1 MKINHTTRDHIGIV
15 AGSESKK
22 VDNAAQ
28 NRPSQST
35 ARADSNVHIGANV
48 TFAQALSGS
57 SEVID
62 TAKIA
67 EIKLAI
73 SEGRF
78 KVNPEVVADR
88 LLESVREL
96 ILARQEVAN
105 K

>member
-15 AGSESKK
+15 AGSESRK
-22 VDNAAQ
+22 VDSAAP
-28 NRPSQST
+28 NRQSQST
-35 ARADSNVHIGANV
+35 AKADSNVHIGTNI
-48 TFAQALSGS
+48 TFAQALSGN
-57 SEVID
+57 SEVVD
-62 TAKIA
+62 AAKIS

>member
-1 MKINHTTRDHIGIV
+1 MKINHTTRDRASIV
-15 AGSESKK
+15 AGNETKK
-22 VDNAAQ
+22 TDHSAPTRQSAAK
-28 NRPSQST
+28 T
-35 ARADSNVHIGANV
+35 ETNVHVGTNG
-48 TFAQALSGS
+48 TFAQALNNS

-62 TAKIA
+62 TAKIS

-96 ILARQEVAN
+96 ILARQETSS

>member
-1 MKINHTTRDHIGIV
+1 MKINHTIRDRMGIIS
-15 AGSESKK
+15 GSEPKK
-22 VDNAAQ
+22 ADGAA
-28 NRPSQST
+28 PVKQSP
-35 ARADSNVHIGANV
+35 AKADANVHIGTNA
-48 TFAQALSGS
+48 TFAQALSNS
-57 SEVID
+57 SEVVD
-62 TAKIA
+62 MAKIS

-96 ILARQEVAN
+96 ILARNEVSN

>member
-1 MKINHTTRDHIGIV
+1 MKINHTTRDYPGIA

-22 VDNAAQ
+22 ADSAAPA
-28 NRPSQST
+28 RQST
-35 ARADSNVHIGANV
+35 AKAATNVHIGTNV
-48 TFAQALSGS
+48 AFAQALNNS

-62 TAKIA
+62 AAKIS

-96 ILARQEVAN
+96 ILARQEVSG

>member
-1 MKINHTTRDHIGIV
+1 MKINHTIRDRASIV
-15 AGSESKK
+15 AGNEAKK
-22 VDNAAQ
+22 TDHSAPA
-28 NRPSQST
+28 RQSDAKT
-35 ARADSNVHIGANV
+35 ETNVHIGTNV
-48 TFAQALSGS
+48 TFAQAPNS
-57 SEVID
+57 SNEVID
-62 TAKIA
+62 TAKIS

-96 ILARQEVAN
+96 ILARQETSR

>member
-1 MKINHTTRDHIGIV
+1 LKINHPIRDRAGIV
-15 AGSESKK
+15 AGSEVKK
-22 VDNAAQ
+22 TDHSAPAKQ
-28 NRPSQST
+28 PT
-35 ARADSNVHIGANV
+35 ATAGSNVHIGTNV
-48 TFAQALSGS
+48 SFAQALNNS
-57 SEVID
+57 SEVIN
-62 TAKIA
+62 TTKIS

-96 ILARQEVAN
+96 ILARQEASG